1 VLGAS
6 QGEYPKIILAPRNV
20 EDCFYCVREAFNL
33 ADRYQLPVIVMSD
46 LYLAERMESIE
57 DFNFD
62 FNIDHGKIAD
72 SNFTNFKRYEYT
84 ENGVSY
90 RAIPGTKNLMHE
102 EESDEHNEYGDVI
115 SDAILD
121 PILRTRSVEKRM
133 RKLEEYIK
141 NMPATPEYMSKD
153 ADLIIVQW
161 GSTQGVVEESV
172 DLLRKEGFKVGA
184 LEINR
189 PCPMNPDIKEKLKNK
204 RYVVVENNY
213 RGQLAKLI
221 KANFGIEPLKVI
233 RKYDGEPFYTISLT
247 EQIKKLILNE
257 EAR

>member
-1 VLGAS
+1 
-6 QGEYPKIILAPRNV
+6 
-20 EDCFYCVREAFNL
+20 
-33 ADRYQLPVIVMSD
+33 
-46 LYLAERMESIE
+46 
-57 DFNFD
+57 
-62 FNIDHGKIAD
+62 
-72 SNFTNFKRYEYT
+72 
-84 ENGVSY
+84 
-90 RAIPGTKNLMHE
+90 
-102 EESDEHNEYGDVI
+102 VI